1 MVRSTDRSI
10 FALGVV
16 ITLLALADGLLHL
29 SLDFVLFRGN
39 VFGRLGPPPGAP
51 PPPGGGGGPPPLP
64 LPLNQLFALNLVGY
78 VILVLLLWF
87 VGPRLGAWRWV
98 IEVALLVYIAVVFGG
113 WLRLGAPNPMGF
125 LGYLSRLIELAL
137 ALAVLARLWMTAKT
151 EILGSG
157 ALARGAGGARG

>member
-1 MVRSTDRSI
+1 MI
-10 FALGVV
+10 GALAVI
-16 ITLLALADGLLHL
+16 ITLLALADGVLHL

-98 IEVALLVYIAVVFGG
+98 VEVAFLMYIGLVFVG
-113 WLRLGAPNPMGF
+113 WLRLGAPNPMGW
-125 LGYLSRLIELAL
+125 LGYFSKLLELVIVV
-137 ALAVLARLWMTAKT
+137 AVLARLWMTVAASR
-151 EILGSG
+151 ELRS
-157 ALARGAGGARG
+157 APAG